1 MVMHLILVLDTAMA
15 VGAAGLG
22 VPVAGG
28 ALCTP
33 DALGPQGL
41 AMNPAAASS
50 LDPEL
55 MLDVGMLYSK
65 LEVQLDGQ
73 DPLPSSGSWQPI
85 PTLGVTVPLTEHL
98 GLGGL
103 FYVPYGRGGG
113 GPEDGPQR
121 FHGIES
127 SVTVLELD
135 LAVAFT
141 PLDIFTVGA
150 SLRAASLSL
159 STYKAMDTGQL
170 IAGIADVDA
179 EGLVGDPFLEGYT
192 RLDDGVG
199 GAMSYALGAH
209 IRPAEGW
216 QVSAYYRAPMSGVTT
231 ADFVLVPSN
240 DLQVEVAGQME
251 TPLNMPPEL
260 GVSVS
265 VPFKKAVITPQV
277 HWVGW
282 SSWASFTSR
291 PTGLSAGSSD
301 PVLDGVLDTF
311 GLTIDDLL
319 SGVSEVES
327 FNGNTDIFIF
337 GVSGEVEAT
346 DRVALFGGVL
356 AHGVSVPDDVAHPS
370 SLDFATTDLRGGV
383 IWSMGKKTRLALGG
397 DALFSATRD
406 IDSSVLSMTAPP
418 QGTEAVP
425 SGNGVYQLGLSR
437 VGLTWLQR
445 W

>member
-1 MVMHLILVLDTAMA
+1 MLHLILVLDTAMA

-55 MLDVGMLYSK
+55 MLDVGLLHSK

-127 SVTVLELD
+127 SVNVLELD

-141 PLDIFTVGA
+141 PLEIFTVA
-150 SLRAASLSL
+150 AALRAARLSL

-170 IAGIADVDA
+170 IAGIADADP

-192 RLDDGVG
+192 RLDDGEG

-216 QVSAYYRAPMSGVTT
+216 LISAYYRAPMSGVTT

-240 DLQVEVAGQME
+240 DLQVEIAGQME
-251 TPLNMPPEL
+251 TPMNMPAEL
-260 GVSVS
+260 GLSVS
-265 VPFKKAVITPQV
+265 VPVQKAVITPQV

-282 SSWASFTSR
+282 SSWATFSSR
-291 PTGLSAGSSD
+291 PTGLSASSSD
-301 PVLDGVLDTF
+301 PILDGVLQTF
-311 GLTIDDLL
+311 DLTIDDLL
-319 SGVSEVES
+319 RGVDEVES
-327 FNGNTDIFIF
+327 FNGNTDIYVV

-346 DRVALFGGVL
+346 DRVVLFGGL
-356 AHGVSVPDDVAHPS
+356 LHHGVSVPDDVTHPS
-370 SLDFATTDLRGGV
+370 SLDFATTDLRAGV
-383 IWSMGKKTRLALGG
+383 IWSTGRKTRLALGADG
-397 DALFSATRD
+397 LFSATRD
-406 IDSSVLSMTAPP
+406 IDDSVLSMTAPP
-418 QGTEAVP
+418 EGTEAVP
-425 SGNGVYQLGLSR
+425 SGNGVYQLALSR